1 MFFKKKAAER
11 EPQKKE
17 EQGILRKENIV
28 IGCKTADHEEAI
40 RQAGRML
47 VDSGYANE
55 RYIEGMIS
63 RDRGFSTAIGN
74 HIAIPHG
81 ENDYKCEIKATGLV
95 IMTYPDGIPWNDDM
109 VKLVIGIAALGDE
122 HLDILGHIV
131 EVLEDAKTVDEVVS
145 RGDAEEIY
153 RLFTTGEDAK

>member
-1 MFFKKKAAER
+1 MFFKKKAAQQEAKA
-11 EPQKKE
+11 E
-17 EQGILRKENIV
+17 ILRKNNIV
-28 IGCKTADHEEAI
+28 IGCKTEGHEEAI
-40 RQAGRML
+40 RRAGRML

-81 ENDYKCEIKATGLV
+81 ENEYKGEIKATGLV
-95 IMTYPDGIPWNDDM
+95 VLTYPEGIPWNDDV

-131 EVLEDAKTVDEVVS
+131 EVLEDAKTVEDVVA
-145 RGDAEEIY
+145 RGDAEEIHK
-153 RLFTTGEDAK
+153 LFTMGEEAK

>member
-1 MFFKKKAAER
+1 MFFKKKPVEQEVKQ
-11 EPQKKE
+11 EPKNE
-17 EQGILRKENIV
+17 ILRRENIV
-28 IGCKTADHEEAI
+28 IGCETVDHEEAI
-40 RQAGRML
+40 RKAGRML
-47 VDSGYANE
+47 VDAGYANE

-81 ENDYKCEIKATGLV
+81 ENEYKCEIKATGLV
-95 IMTYPDGIPWNDDM
+95 VMTYPQGIPWNDDV

-131 EVLEDAKTVDEVVS
+131 EVLEDAQTVEQVVA
-145 RGDAEEIY
+145 RGDADEIY
-153 RLFTTGEDAK
+153 RLFVMGEDAK